1 MIELKIRKLRETATL
16 PKQMSDSAAGFDLTA
31 DLTEHVTI
39 KPGEVALVPTGLA
52 MSIPHG
58 YEGQVRPRSGL
69 AFKYGIGVLNSP
81 GTIDA
86 DYRGEVKVILFNF
99 SNTKFVVENGMR
111 IAQIVFNQITPISIK
126 VVEELDETE
135 RGDGGFGHTK
145 LK

>member
-1 MIELKIRKLRETATL
+1 MIELKIKKLRESAVL

-31 DLTEHVTI
+31 DLETSLI
-39 KPGEVALVPTGLA
+39 LKPGTVELVPTGLA

-69 AFKYGIGVLNSP
+69 AIKHGIGVLNSP

-99 SNTKFVVENGMR
+99 SKDEFVIEHGMR
-111 IAQIVFNQITPISIK
+111 IAQIVFNQIAPISLK

-135 RGDGGFGHTK
+135 RGAGGFGHTK